1 MKSKRKAAHVAVYVL
16 VFLLVLTLL
25 LVPSLKQGDAE
36 VVSAPPPR
44 PLVPRDSLRIITP
57 ELIEDAGLTIDWGL
71 QEYIANTLERYQV
84 GFAAVTVLDPRTG
97 EILALYGRDS
107 SGEDCRL
114 GLNAYLAAS
123 LFKLVTATAAI
134 DYAGMSA
141 DTPCTYT
148 GRAHTLYR
156 SQLFSENR
164 RWERTISL
172 ARAFASSNNVV
183 FGKLGACELG
193 VEPLLLAAMR
203 LGFWQQPMMDCES
216 SPSTLFFPDDDYRLA
231 ELASGFNRETR
242 VSPVHA
248 AQIAGAGLN
257 GGTMVSP
264 RILRSSPVAVRRVL
278 SPDTARNLEAM
289 MLQTVKSGTVS
300 GAFRSAR
307 HDRVLRSLSIGAKSG
322 TIKGTSPDGK
332 RIWFMGFAQDPGT
345 GEAISI
351 GCLIIRGDY
360 YRIQSDDLAKRIIRF
375 HFSRPVSVA
384 SRTVDNAVS
393 GSEQAAF

>member
-1 MKSKRKAAHVAVYVL
+1 MKSKRKVAVFAAYFL
-16 VFLLVLTLL
+16 VPLMVVALLF
-25 LVPSLKQGDAE
+25 VPSLRQGDAG
-36 VVSAPPPR
+36 VVSVQPR
-44 PLVPRDSLRIITP
+44 QPLVSRDSLKTITP
-57 ELIEDAGLTIDWGL
+57 ELIEEAGLTIDWSL
-71 QEYIANTLERYQV
+71 QEYIANTIGRYQV
-84 GFAAVTVLDPRTG
+84 GYVAVSVLDPRTG
-97 EILALYGRDS
+97 EILALYGQDS

-141 DTPCTYT
+141 DTLCTYT

-164 RWERTISL
+164 RWERKISL

-203 LGFWQQPMMDCES
+203 LGFWQLPMMDCES
-216 SPSTLFFPDDDYRLA
+216 SPSTLFFPDDDYRIA

-248 AQIAGAGLN
+248 AQMAGAVLN
-257 GGTMVSP
+257 GGTMVNP
-264 RILRSSPVAVRRVL
+264 RILRSSPTAERRVL
-278 SPDTARNLEAM
+278 SRDTAGSLEAM
-289 MLQTVKSGTVS
+289 MRQTVRSGTVS

-307 HDRVLRSLSIGAKSG
+307 HDRVLKSLSIGAKSG
-322 TIKGTSPDGK
+322 TIKGTTPDGK
-332 RIWFMGFAQDPGT
+332 RIWFMGFAENPST

-384 SRTVDNAVS
+384 SRAAGETGS
-393 GSEQAAF
+393 GKAQAAF